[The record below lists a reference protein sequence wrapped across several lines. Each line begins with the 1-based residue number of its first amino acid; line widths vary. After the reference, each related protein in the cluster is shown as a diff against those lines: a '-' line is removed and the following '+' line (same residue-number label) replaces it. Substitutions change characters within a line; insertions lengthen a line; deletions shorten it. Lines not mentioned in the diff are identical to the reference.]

1 MLTVQFGSLSSTH
14 FITCNTDY
22 LFTVNSFCFTYCTQ
36 DIISGVVC
44 ALFFFALSVPM
55 EFYSGEWSEINGIIE
70 FVFEVTDNFN
80 NIIDPTTFMMLFNLD
95 KLIPASG
102 AAAVRLL
109 YY

>member
-1 MLTVQFGSLSSTH
+1 
-14 FITCNTDY
+14 
-22 LFTVNSFCFTYCTQ
+22 
-36 DIISGVVC
+36 
-44 ALFFFALSVPM
+44 M